1 MSGSGQCPSLKRKFI
16 FVLSLEAIATLAFV
30 RDGGWKYYAHRKDH
44 LQVDQIDRLDPI
56 WYLVCRYDILGRI
69 FIVQMRPRKHVL
81 DRSKDG
87 TTPSRQHDLL

>member
-56 WYLVCRYDILGRI
+56 WYAVMI
-69 FIVQMRPRKHVL
+69 FWAGSSSYKCDPGNMC
-81 DRSKDG
+81 
-87 TTPSRQHDLL
+87 